1 MFLTI
6 AILCIAI
13 TAVLLLLVLFE
24 PGLRYQVDPPPYAPE
39 SEEFLCVLGALSDA
53 QVLRDSK
60 VDVLTDGPAF
70 YEAELAAIRAAR
82 RSVNLEAYI
91 FRKDAAGR
99 RFVEALAERARAGVR
114 VNLIVDAIGSF
125 TTWQRTFAP
134 LTDAGGRV
142 RWYQPLRFS
151 TLKRLNNR
159 THRELLVVDGEVGF
173 IGGAGIADEWA
184 TGRGDDPRWRDT
196 VVRVRGDL
204 VIGLQTTFC
213 ENWLESAEEI
223 LTGPEY
229 FPACPRMTR
238 DDPGPMS
245 GEPAQR
251 NEDDDDDDDNDDG
264 GDDDGDGDDVAGFVV
279 ISTPSAARSTR
290 ARVLF
295 QTLLASAKHT
305 IHINSP
311 YFLPDRSVRREL
323 VRAVERGVAVKV
335 VVPGDH
341 SDHLMTRRA
350 SRRRFGE
357 LLQGGCE
364 IHEYEPSMIHVKSLV
379 VDGVWSVVGST
390 NFDNR
395 SFGLNDEV
403 NLAAQSRA
411 LAARLAADFQQDLQ
425 RSHRVTYDAWR
436 RRSAW
441 EKFMETLGSLIDRQQ

>member
-24 PGLRYQVDPPPYAPE
+24 QGLRYDVEPPTHPLE
-39 SEEFLCVLGALSDA
+39 SEEFLCLLGALSDA
-53 QVLRDSK
+53 QVLRDSR
-60 VDVLTDGPAF
+60 VEVLTDGPAF
-70 YEAELAAIRAAR
+70 YEAELAAIRTAR
-82 RSVNLEAYI
+82 HSVNLEAYI
-91 FRKDAAGR
+91 FRKDATGR

-114 VNLIVDAIGSF
+114 VNVIVDAVGSL

-134 LTDAGGRV
+134 VTEAGGRV
-142 RWYQPLRFS
+142 RWYQPLRWS

-184 TGRGDDPRWRDT
+184 TGRRADPRWRDT
-196 VVRVRGDL
+196 VVRVAGDL
-204 VIGLQTTFC
+204 VIGLQTTFA
-213 ENWLESAEEI
+213 ENWLEAAEEV
-223 LTGPEY
+223 LTGREY
-229 FPACPRMTR
+229 FPACARMTS
-238 DDPGPMS
+238 DDPAS
-245 GEPAQR
+245 AGEQ
-251 NEDDDDDDDNDDG
+251 
-264 GDDDGDGDDVAGFVV
+264 DDVAGFVV
-279 ISTPSAARSTR
+279 ISTPSAGRSTR

-305 IHINSP
+305 VYVNSP

-323 VRAVERGVAVKV
+323 IRAVARGVTVKV
-335 VVPGDH
+335 VVPGEH
-341 SDHLMTRRA
+341 SDHLMTRSA

-357 LLQGGCE
+357 LLAGGCE
-364 IHEYEPSMIHVKSLV
+364 IYEYQPAMIHVKALV

-403 NLAAQSRA
+403 NLGAQSR
-411 LAARLAADFQQDLQ
+411 RLAERLTADFERDVEQS
-425 RSHRVTYDAWR
+425 RRVTYEAWR
-436 RRSAW
+436 RRPVW
-441 EKFMETLGSLIDRQQ
+441 EKLLETLGSIIDRQQ